1 MLWIV
6 LAGIFLFN
14 SGTRAYS
21 NLNNNRKINGPFESY
36 SDEVFRYIQTETSPD
51 SVIVFFKPRAMRLF
65 TDRDSIM
72 VLECE
77 NLLLGDYVVLHK
89 NWEFSQVLP
98 QDIPNCNLP
107 LKDVF
112 ENQKYIV
119 YETPQ

>member
-1 MLWIV
+1 V
-6 LAGIFLFN
+6 FN
-14 SGTRAYS
+14 FI
-21 NLNNNRKINGPFESY
+21 K
-36 SDEVFRYIQTETSPD
+36 DETPPD

-89 NWEFSQVLP
+89 NWEYSQILP
-98 QDIPNCNLP
+98 KDIPECDIP

-112 ENQKYIV
+112 ENQRFIV
-119 YETPQ
+119 YETLE